1 MRDKNQYLVVGL
13 LLLFML
19 GAFLLRVLPVF
30 TLAGDDT
37 RLFYDS
43 DTYYNLRQIELMVN
57 AFPQYPWFDPMTA
70 FPTGKVIDWGPL
82 FPMLAAAL
90 CILTGATARESLV
103 PVAMLVVPLLAACMV
118 PVTYLLA
125 TRLWNNRGA
134 GLVAAG
140 LIPVISLHYFTQTY
154 YGIVDHHAAEVVFSS
169 LFVLAYIA
177 TLGEDCRTPVA
188 SRENSRFIGFCVLSG
203 ICFFLALAV
212 MPTVLLFAAI
222 VAAFTFIQAIPG
234 VSRDRFFDRI
244 VVLNTVCFVT
254 AAVLYLVLLMQN
266 TTLSVSTYS
275 FGPAAALLALVAGTL
290 AVYALTRI
298 FGANRTGFGLALGGL
313 CCAGLILLLINPPFI
328 APFRNA
334 ALIMLSQQT
343 TWSTVLEM
351 QPWTWE
357 VAWSSYNGLL
367 LVSGAGLI
375 LLVLSVLFERDRP
388 EQVFLLV
395 WTVAVLFLTLQHRRF
410 EIYLPVIA
418 ALLSAYCI
426 LRCYRYLPLDS
437 IRNSLGPLA
446 PVQPEDPALPGDGTT
461 VPEKKRKNRGSSRT
475 SPAGSGRSLATAYR
489 IGAVVLIVLVVPVS
503 LVLSVAQDYSVVSEL
518 HDHQKIP
525 AAWMEITG
533 WLGNRTPPVG
543 VDYYQVYSTPFVYP
557 GDAYGIIANWD
568 KGHWVTF
575 FSRRIPVT
583 NPFQDNLAGNQGVAA
598 FYASSNESS
607 ANAILSRLGGRYIV
621 TDTKLEIMS
630 IFNLLKWR
638 DAETDENA
646 YHKWF
651 LMQDPADPS
660 HYRMNWFYDNDYYQ
674 TMIVRLHQFDGSL
687 TLPSEVSLLEYQ
699 VRSMPAPGLTS
710 EYSGD
715 APVIRTRTVLTGAE
729 AENARNTSKEGMD
742 GRNGIIL
749 LSDRA
754 DRPVEPVD
762 ALRHYRLV
770 HESPYYAYLTPVL
783 DGGSYEDRNTSY
795 AKVFEYVPGARIEG
809 DGIIEVGLVTNTG
822 RTFTYRQA
830 SSSHE
835 FVVPYATSGTNGDI
849 TATGR
854 YHIVGTDRYFAVT
867 EADIMNGSVIR

>member
-19 GAFLLRVLPVF
+19 LAFLLRVLPVF

-82 FPMLAAAL
+82 FPMLAAVL
-90 CILTGATARESLV
+90 CLLTGATARESLV

-118 PVTYLLA
+118 PLTYLLA

-140 LIPVISLHYFTQTY
+140 LISVISLHYFTQTY
-154 YGIVDHHAAEVVFSS
+154 YGIVDHHAAEVVFSTF
-169 LFVLAYIA
+169 FVLAYIA
-177 TLGEDCRTPVA
+177 ALGEECRTPVT
-188 SRENSRFIGFCVLSG
+188 SRENSRFIGFCLLSG

-222 VAAFTFIQAIPG
+222 VAAFTFIQAVPG
-234 VSRDRFFDRI
+234 VSRDQFFDRI

-266 TTLSVSTYS
+266 TALSVSTYS
-275 FGPAAALLALVAGTL
+275 LGPAAALLALVAGTL
-290 AVYALTRI
+290 ALYALTRI
-298 FGANRTGFGLALGGL
+298 FGTNRAGIGLALGGL
-313 CCAGLILLLINPPFI
+313 CCAGLILLFINPPFI

-367 LVSGAGLI
+367 LVSGTGLI
-375 LLVLSVLFERDRP
+375 LLVLSVLVKRDRP

-395 WTVAVLFLTLQHRRF
+395 WTVAVLFLTIQHRRF

-426 LRCYRYLPLDS
+426 LRCFRYIPVDS
-437 IRNSLGPLA
+437 IRDRLGLLA
-446 PVQPEDPALPGDGTT
+446 PVQPEDPALPGDKAAG
-461 VPEKKRKNRGSSRT
+461 PEKKRKSRGSSRT

-489 IGAVVLIVLVVPVS
+489 IGAVALIILVVPVS
-503 LVLSVAQDYSVVSEL
+503 VVLSVAQDYSVVSEL

-533 WLGNRTPPVG
+533 WLGNRTPAVG
-543 VDYYQVYSTPFVYP
+543 IDYYASYTSPFTYP
-557 GDAYGIIANWD
+557 AGSYGIIANWD
-568 KGHWVTF
+568 KGHWITF

-583 NPFQDNLAGNQGVAA
+583 NPFQDNLAGTQGVAA
-598 FYASSNESS
+598 YFVSSNEKTADSL
-607 ANAILSRLGGRYIV
+607 LSKLGGRYIV
-621 TDTKLEIMS
+621 TDTKMEIMS

-638 DAETDENA
+638 DADTDENA

-651 LMQDPADPS
+651 LSPDPQNPS
-660 HYRMNWFYDNDYYQ
+660 HYRMTWFYDDAYYQ

-687 TLPSEVSLLEYQ
+687 TLPSEVSLLDYQ
-699 VRSMPAPGLTS
+699 VRSMPAPGVTS
-710 EYSGD
+710 EYTGN
-715 APVIRTRTVLTGAE
+715 APVITNKSIITGEE
-729 AENARNTSKEGMD
+729 AERVRGSSGEGID
-742 GRNGIIL
+742 GRNGIII

-754 DRPVEPVD
+754 DRPVQQVD

-783 DGGSYEDRNTSY
+783 DGGSYEDRDTSY
-795 AKVFEYVPGARIEG
+795 AKVFEFVPGARIPG

-830 SSSHE
+830 SSGHE
-835 FVVPYATSGTNGDI
+835 FVVPYATTGTNGDI

-854 YHIVGTDRYFAVT
+854 YHITGTDRYFDVT
-867 EADIMNGSVIR
+867 ESDVMNGSVIQ